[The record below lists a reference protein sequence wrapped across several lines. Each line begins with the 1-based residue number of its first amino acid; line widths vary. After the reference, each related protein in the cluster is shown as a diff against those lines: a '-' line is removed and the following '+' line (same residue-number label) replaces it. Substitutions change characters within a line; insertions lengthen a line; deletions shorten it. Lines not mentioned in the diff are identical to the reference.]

1 MEMEPPK
8 LSPRE
13 HSPTT
18 PQSLSTTNQAQV
30 YSDLLHQ
37 TSITY

>member
-1 MEMEPPK
+1 MDPPV
-8 LSPRE
+8 SQSV

-18 PQSLSTTNQAQV
+18 PQSLSPANQAQV